1 MKHLDLVV
9 SHENDKTSLHFNV
22 KRMINAGY
30 VGRNIEAVQAHID
43 ELSLEGVPAPASIP
57 MIFPVLSKN
66 ITTNSK
72 IEVVGDKT
80 SGEVEFVVLFQ
91 QDKVYIGVG
100 SDHTDRELES
110 VSISKSKQICENV
123 LSETVWEFDDVKER
137 WDTLSIKSWVKTDDS
152 DQMILYQ
159 DALLGSIISAD
170 DLIDLIKSKLKDS
183 QTEGL
188 IIFSGTVPVVTEK
201 MIYSNYFK
209 CEIADRETGRS
220 LVCEYEVEKLEF
232 LQQD

>member
-1 MKHLDLVV
+1 MKQLNLVISREV
-9 SHENDKTSLHFNV
+9 QDISLQFNV

-57 MIFPVLSKN
+57 MIFPVLSEN
-66 ITTNSK
+66 ITTKRK
-72 IEVVGDKT
+72 IEVVGDRT
-80 SGEVEFVVLFQ
+80 SGEVEFVVLFHEE
-91 QDKVYIGVG
+91 KVYIGVG

-123 LSETVWEFDDVKER
+123 ISKIVWDFDDVKDR
-137 WDTLSIKSWVKTDDS
+137 WDSLSIRSWVKTDES
-152 DQMILYQ
+152 DGKILYQ

-170 DLIDLIKSKLKDS
+170 DLIDLVKLKLKDS
-183 QTEGL
+183 QTDGL
-188 IIFSGTVPVVTEK
+188 IIYSGTVPIVTDK
-201 MIYSNYFK
+201 MNFGDYFK
-209 CEIADRETGRS
+209 CEIADPKTGRS

-232 LQQD
+232 LHQD